1 MALGIILIVIFGILQ
16 GYCFWETWKY
26 RSMFENFFKIE
37 KGEGYVIS
45 VESFPKGK
53 FPQLEEVGK
62 DKSDL
67 NKLIG
72 EINHYI
78 VKTKGTTDFS
88 VIQNKVE
95 RKLNMR
101 YEQSIAKLSFPT
113 YLGLM
118 GTFLGVFIGI
128 LMFNSGFDTAEG
140 ISDSSIKNLLSG
152 VLVSMF
158 TSLVGLVLTTINN
171 ALSSESKKTIEE
183 EKNLFYDFIQ
193 TELMPQVDASMS
205 AALSRLHKTVDKF
218 EPAFNSVITKFQDTF
233 DRCTSAFGSSFEKN
247 VMAVTSAVVT
257 MGKNMALI
265 NKNIQHQED
274 LLNTLKSKEF
284 AHGLDRYIEA
294 SNHFVGITKSLNKFE
309 EARRMMLAAAQEA
322 INIQNEYSDQLRI
335 PREVAVNINKILD
348 RVQTFEQSINELG
361 SALVERD
368 VLGADVAK
376 VLKEQV
382 DTIKRRHQLVE
393 DHRQIADEK
402 IGDLFEEQ
410 TAVIDQLNTKYT
422 DAISRHIGGFEEMLK
437 DQSQQLEAVY
447 NHFKKALQDKFTV
460 DDLQKEFTNL
470 RKLNDILQEMKS
482 LSENSVKQKVL
493 RADLQN
499 IQAEVGK
506 ITLRR
511 APGPKPPAP
520 GEKKKGGLFGIFR
533 KKKNKK
539 E

>member
-1 MALGIILIVIFGILQ
+1 MALGIILIVFFGILQ
-16 GYCFWETWKY
+16 GYFFWETWKY

-118 GTFLGVFIGI
+118 GTFFGVFIGI
-128 LMFNSGFDTAEG
+128 AMFNSGFDTAEG
-140 ISDSSIKNLLSG
+140 ISDNSIKDLLSG

-247 VMAVTSAVVT
+247 VMAVTSAVNI
-257 MGKNMALI
+257 MGKNMTLI
-265 NKNIQHQED
+265 NKNIQHQEE
-274 LLNTLKSKEF
+274 LLNTLKSEDF
-284 AHGLDRYIEA
+284 SQGLDRYIEA
-294 SNHFVGITKSLNKFE
+294 SNNFVVITKSLNKFE

-322 INIQNEYSDQLRI
+322 INIQNQYSDSLRI

-348 RVQTFEQSINELG
+348 RVQTFEKNINNLGPALAERNILG
-361 SALVERD
+361 SEIAD
-368 VLGADVAK
+368 VLK
-376 VLKEQV
+376 QQI
-382 DTIKRRHQLVE
+382 DTIQKRHKIV
-393 DHRQIADEK
+393 DKHREIADNKLE
-402 IGDLFEEQ
+402 DLFEEQ
-410 TAVIDQLNTKYT
+410 TTVINQLNEKYKA
-422 DAISRHIGGFEEMLK
+422 AISRHIEDFEEMLK
-437 DQSQQLEAVY
+437 DQSQQLESVY
-447 NHFKKALQDKFTV
+447 HNFKKVLQEKFTV
-460 DDLQKEFTNL
+460 EDLQKEFTNL

-482 LSENSVKQKVL
+482 LSENSVKQEVL
-493 RADLQN
+493 RADLKN
-499 IQAEVGK
+499 IQTEVSK
-506 ITLRR
+506 IPSRR
-511 APGPKPPAP
+511 PSGTSGPTNP
-520 GEKKKGGLFGIFR
+520 KKKGWWPPF
-533 KKKNKK
+533 KK
-539 E
+539 EKR